1 MARKWTDDAELL
13 ERVAGNLTDMLAV
26 FPKRLLKV
34 EELVREF
41 DLPLS
46 HLQMMILLSGGDD
59 SIGSLSRRMGI
70 AKPNIT
76 PMVDLLSEKGLVERI
91 RSDTDRRVVNAHLTE
106 EGKAL
111 LCRVQEGVARQVKA
125 WPVSFGRS
133 EIKEINAALA
143 TLLRLAQTLG

>member
-1 MARKWTDDAELL
+1 MARKWMDDAELV
-13 ERVAGNLTDMLAV
+13 ERVAVNLTDMLAV

-46 HLQMMILLSGGDD
+46 HLQMLILLSGGDD

-70 AKPNIT
+70 AKPNVT

-91 RSDTDRRVVNAHLTE
+91 RSSTDRRVVNAHLTE
-106 EGKAL
+106 EGRAL
-111 LCRVQEGVARQVKA
+111 LEHVHAGVARQVKA
-125 WPVSFGRS
+125 WPVNLGRS
-133 EIKEINAALA
+133 EIKEINMAFAA
-143 TLLRLAQTLG
+143 LLRLAQAMG

>member
-1 MARKWTDDAELL
+1 MARKWMDDAELV
-13 ERVAGNLTDMLAV
+13 ERVAVNLTDMLAV

-46 HLQMMILLSGGDD
+46 HLQMLILLSGGDD

-70 AKPNIT
+70 AKPNVT

-91 RSDTDRRVVNAHLTE
+91 RSSTDRRVVNAHLTE
-106 EGKAL
+106 EGRAL
-111 LCRVQEGVARQVKA
+111 LEHVHAGVARQVKA
-125 WPVSFGRS
+125 WPVNLGRS
-133 EIKEINAALA
+133 EIKEINMAFA
-143 TLLRLAQTLG
+143 TLLRLAQAMG